1 MDQSGAFFIAKS
13 LKETKRKIFKVG
25 VVHEKKLS
33 ILTHSKHKMNTNIIY
48 DYFNI
53 REEFE
58 KHYGKKG
65 KDRGSDGDCDSDI
78 ERFADGCSGSRQ

>member
-1 MDQSGAFFIAKS
+1 VRFSLPNPLKKQREKF
-13 LKETKRKIFKVG
+13 LKEKFKVG

-58 KHYGKKG
+58 KHYEKKG